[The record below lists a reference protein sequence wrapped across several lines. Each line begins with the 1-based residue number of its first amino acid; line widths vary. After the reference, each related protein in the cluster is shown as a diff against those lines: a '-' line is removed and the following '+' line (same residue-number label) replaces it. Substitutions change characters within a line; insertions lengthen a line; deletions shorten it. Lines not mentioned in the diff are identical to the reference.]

1 MRMKNRLKAIIRPRE
16 QGASTLDRRTFLKR
30 STQMGLAGLA
40 AATLPRIVWGHTPAA
55 AKPAETAF
63 PDLKFRED
71 GTFKILQLTD
81 THYVAGDPRSRR
93 ALLNVEEMLDLE
105 KPDLVIHT
113 GDIIYGKP
121 AEESL
126 REILTPISTR
136 RIPFAV
142 TFGNH
147 DEEFGKNRREV
158 FDIVRSLPYNLNME
172 VPGIHGVSNGV
183 ITLSSSQ
190 SDKKQ
195 WILYLF
201 DSLRH
206 SPLPDIKGYDYI
218 HFDQIAWYR
227 QQSEAF
233 TQQNGGT
240 PIPSLAFF
248 HIPFPEYI
256 YALRLDRRRVL
267 RGNFGEE
274 PASPNV
280 NSGLFVSMKEMGD
293 IRAVL
298 CGHDH
303 DNDYAM
309 QWNGMFLMFGRFS
322 GCDTVYNDLKPS
334 GARIIELT
342 EGESGF
348 RSWIRV
354 YGEGI
359 TQNLCYPKDFE
370 TVL

>member
-147 DEEFGKNRREV
+147 DEEFYQSENSSM
-158 FDIVRSLPYNLNME
+158 SLLIFNM
-172 VPGIHGVSNGV
+172 IHSNFH
-183 ITLSSSQ
+183 Q
-190 SDKKQ
+190 N
-195 WILYLF
+195 ILYAF
-201 DSLRH
+201 SH
-206 SPLPDIKGYDYI
+206 I
-218 HFDQIAWYR
+218 HP
-227 QQSEAF
+227 
-233 TQQNGGT
+233 
-240 PIPSLAFF
+240 PI
-248 HIPFPEYI
+248 
-256 YALRLDRRRVL
+256 
-267 RGNFGEE
+267 
-274 PASPNV
+274 
-280 NSGLFVSMKEMGD
+280 
-293 IRAVL
+293 
-298 CGHDH
+298 
-303 DNDYAM
+303 
-309 QWNGMFLMFGRFS
+309 
-322 GCDTVYNDLKPS
+322 LKF
-334 GARIIELT
+334 I
-342 EGESGF
+342 
-348 RSWIRV
+348 IRV
-354 YGEGI
+354 KFKRPVFFDNSFSY
-359 TQNLCYPKDFE
+359 TP
-370 TVL
+370 T

>member
-1 MRMKNRLKAIIRPRE
+1 MKKTDKPMRQDDRE
-16 QGASTLDRRTFLKR
+16 SKQTMGRRTFLKR
-30 STQMGLAGLA
+30 SAQISLAGW
-40 AATLPRIVWGHTPAA
+40 AATAFPRMAWESEPERAS
-55 AKPAETAF
+55 EQESF
-63 PDLKFRED
+63 PDLKFGAD

-81 THYVAGDPRSRR
+81 THYVSGDPRSLR
-93 ALLNVEEMLDLE
+93 AMQNVDEMLDLE

-113 GDIIYGKP
+113 GDIIFGKP

-126 REILTPISTR
+126 REILSPIVQR
-136 RIPFAV
+136 QIPFAV

-147 DEEFGKNRREV
+147 DEEFGKNRQEV
-158 FDIVRSLPYNLNME
+158 YEIVRSLPYNLNVE

-183 ITLSSSQ
+183 ITLSSSNGAA
-190 SDKKQ
+190 KK
-195 WILYLF
+195 WVLYLF

-206 SPLPDIKGYDYI
+206 SSLSDIKGYDYI
-218 HFDQIAWYR
+218 HFDQIDWYR
-227 QQSEAF
+227 RQSEAF
-233 TQQNGGT
+233 TRLNGGT
-240 PIPSLAFF
+240 PLPSLAFF
-248 HIPFPEYI
+248 HIPLPEYV

-274 PASPNV
+274 PAVPAV

-293 IRAVL
+293 IRAII

-309 QWNGMFLMFGRFS
+309 HWNGMFLMFGRFS

-334 GARIIELT
+334 GARVIELT
-342 EGESGF
+342 EGKAGF

-354 YGEGI
+354 YGQGI
-359 TQNLCYPKDFE
+359 TQDLRYPEDFE